1 MASPLLT
8 AGRRDKGHSEEGD
21 KVMTSERDIK
31 GGGIRRNTNEALQV
45 RTGLQGGG
53 MRRRVVT
60 TSPKDDR
67 LALLVVR
74 AGLRAGRARIRS
86 RK

>member
-1 MASPLLT
+1 
-8 AGRRDKGHSEEGD
+8 
-21 KVMTSERDIK
+21 MTIRTDIK
-31 GGGIRRNTNEALQV
+31 AGGIRRYTNEALQV

-53 MRRRVVT
+53 MRRRIVT

-74 AGLRAGRARIRS
+74 AGLRAGRAGIRS
-86 RK
+86 RQ